1 MQELH
6 RIQKT
11 MYMKATQPKRTGNAT
26 RWHFDYD
33 SSDWYREMQ
42 RAIQTFDVFE
52 WSGEGYKQDKLEYED
67 WTHIHENVAVPQP
80 SAKFT
85 NYVEGTKY
93 PSLPL
98 VLPGITTILK
108 HLRADRVP
116 KPWIAGAVLQ
126 LTPNTV
132 QARKRFEK
140 DVHDRFVANLPP
152 EALKLMV
159 IATLLDPR
167 FKSFEFPLHGG
178 RQCALQTLRQE
189 FTSKWERARAEQ
201 PVAKPAPQKTDD
213 FGALFGCA
221 DVASSSSVAAS
232 VAHSLSELEEYLEQ
246 PPAPNQTDVLSYWRE
261 QTQWPS
267 LQRMAR
273 QYLCMPA
280 TSAGVER
287 LFSRA
292 SLTYGDLRTCLSEEN
307 LSNILFAAYNY
318 DPSLH

>member
-11 MYMKATQPKRTGNAT
+11 LYLKPTQPKRTGNAT

-42 RAIQTFDVFE
+42 RAIQTFAVFE
-52 WSGEGYKQDKLEYED
+52 WSGEAYKQDKLEYED
-67 WTHIHENVAVPQP
+67 WTHIHENVAVLQP
-80 SAKFT
+80 SAKFI

-93 PSLPL
+93 PCLPL

-108 HLRADRVP
+108 HLRADTVL

-132 QARKRFEK
+132 QARKCFEK

-178 RQCALQTLRQE
+178 RQCALQTL
-189 FTSKWERARAEQ
+189 
-201 PVAKPAPQKTDD
+201 
-213 FGALFGCA
+213 
-221 DVASSSSVAAS
+221 
-232 VAHSLSELEEYLEQ
+232 
-246 PPAPNQTDVLSYWRE
+246 
-261 QTQWPS
+261 
-267 LQRMAR
+267 
-273 QYLCMPA
+273 
-280 TSAGVER
+280 
-287 LFSRA
+287 
-292 SLTYGDLRTCLSEEN
+292 
-307 LSNILFAAYNY
+307 
-318 DPSLH
+318 

>member
-11 MYMKATQPKRTGNAT
+11 LYLKATQPKRTGNAT

-42 RAIQTFDVFE
+42 RAIQTLDVFE
-52 WSGEGYKQDKLEYED
+52 WSGEGYKQEKLEYED
-67 WTHIHENVAVPQP
+67 WTHIHENVAVLQP

-98 VLPGITTILK
+98 GLPGITTFLK
-108 HLRADRVP
+108 HLRADTVP
-116 KPWIAGAVLQ
+116 RPWIAGAVLQ
-126 LTPNTV
+126 LTPNTFH
-132 QARKRFEK
+132 ARKCFEK

-167 FKSFEFPLHGG
+167 LKRFEFPLHGG

-189 FTSKWERARAEQ
+189 FTSK
-201 PVAKPAPQKTDD
+201 
-213 FGALFGCA
+213 
-221 DVASSSSVAAS
+221 
-232 VAHSLSELEEYLEQ
+232 
-246 PPAPNQTDVLSYWRE
+246 
-261 QTQWPS
+261 
-267 LQRMAR
+267 
-273 QYLCMPA
+273 
-280 TSAGVER
+280 
-287 LFSRA
+287 
-292 SLTYGDLRTCLSEEN
+292 
-307 LSNILFAAYNY
+307 
-318 DPSLH
+318 